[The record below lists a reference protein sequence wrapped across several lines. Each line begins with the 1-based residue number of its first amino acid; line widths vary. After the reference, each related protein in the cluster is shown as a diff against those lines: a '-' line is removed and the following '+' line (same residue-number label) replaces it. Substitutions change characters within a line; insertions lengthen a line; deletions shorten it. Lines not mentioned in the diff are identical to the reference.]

1 MAGFTFGEAD
11 YLRRAVSK
19 KNREI
24 LQKERVHFVQKAIQ
38 QGHSDPKLQ
47 QLFMI

>member
-11 YLRRAVSK
+11 LLRRAVSK

-24 LQKERVHFVQKAIQ
+24 LQKERAHFVQKAIQ
-38 QGHSDPKLQ
+38 HGS
-47 QLFMI
+47 F